1 MAPSFKAALLGCA
14 IAISGMY
21 GNAQAQP
28 ACGAMAEIEGLAE
41 KYKELPVSFGRTE
54 GGWTLTIWASEDG
67 KTWTAVMVSPD
78 GKIGCTIP
86 GVHGTQWV
94 PGELSGKGV

>member
-1 MAPSFKAALLGCA
+1 MARSLKAAAFGCA
-14 IAISGMY
+14 IAFSSII
-21 GNAQAQP
+21 GNAAAQP
-28 ACGAMAEIEGLAE
+28 ACGTMSEIESLAE
-41 KYKELPVSFGRTE
+41 KYKELPVSFGQAE

-94 PGELSGKGV
+94 PGELAGKGV